1 MDRNQL
7 NPHEIR
13 QIAVEAQVDP
23 KTVVRHFALQPVR
36 ALNRKRIEKAVAKLT
51 KGRQ

>member
-1 MDRNQL
+1 MDLQQL

-23 KTVVRHFALQPVR
+23 KTVMRHFALKPVR
-36 ALNRKRIEKAVAKLT
+36 ALTKIRIEKAVTKLT
-51 KGRQ
+51 KVRR